1 MTWQMQCLK
10 QGRSIM
16 TTKFKDGYEYA
27 DRQLRL
33 GVTEE
38 ELETQAENHLG
49 FDEFDKGMFARLAEC
64 DDE

>member
-1 MTWQMQCLK
+1 
-10 QGRSIM
+10 M

-27 DRQLRL
+27 DRQLSL

-38 ELETQAENHLG
+38 ELETQAENPFG

>member
-1 MTWQMQCLK
+1 MMT
-10 QGRSIM
+10 S
-16 TTKFKDGYEYA
+16 KFKDGYEYA
-27 DRQLRL
+27 DCQLRL

-38 ELETQAENHLG
+38 ELEMQAENPFG